1 MPQTLHEGRTP
12 GDWLQFEE
20 NSHYSRDVG
29 TVASGQNLKS
39 GTVLGQITASKEFVE
54 CDPAASDGSEA
65 ALAVNLVDVDASE
78 AAKKAV
84 LITRHAE
91 VNRFGLTFG
100 AGFTTEALR
109 DAAMAELLGQT
120 IKHV

>member
-1 MPQTLHEGRTP
+1 MPETLQEGRTP

-20 NSHYSRDVG
+20 SSHFSRDAK

-39 GTVLGQITASKEFVE
+39 GTVLGQVTASKEFVA
-54 CDPAASDGSEA
+54 CDPTASDGSEVA
-65 ALAVNLVDVDASE
+65 RALNLVDVNATD

-91 VNRFGLTFG
+91 VNRSGLIFG

-109 DAAMAELLGQT
+109 DAAMAELLDQS